1 MQFSQ
6 VRCCCLL
13 LGSKNSAWHSVF
25 KHPHTIVI
33 HLTVRFAIPHSYKL
47 ACKYIYII
55 SVDSVKTSVNFLKM
69 QLNTKNSIAKQNCK
83 INISDFCFNTRVLQK
98 KSHLTYHTIRVF
110 VLFGAIFCFI
120 NHIYSKLTTFT
131 P

>member
-13 LGSKNSAWHSVF
+13 LGSKNSTWHSVF

-83 INISDFCFNTRVLQK
+83 ISICDFFFNTRVLQK
-98 KSHLTYHTIRVF
+98 KITSYLPYYKSICSVWGHL
-110 VLFGAIFCFI
+110 LF
-120 NHIYSKLTTFT
+120 HKSYL
-131 P
+131 